1 MQGVKSVTKQAFMKS
16 IPIMCSYIFVS
27 MAYGMMMENAGFA
40 WYYSLLTSLTVYTGV
55 FQFVLITFLSS
66 GASIVTIAVTAL
78 LMNSRQSFYSLSFL
92 EAFRKIGRKK
102 LYMIHTMTDET
113 YAVNCTIEDKDE
125 NSRKEMFLVAFFSR
139 CYWMF
144 GAVMGG
150 LIGQLIPFGLR
161 SLPFL
166 VFQEGK
172 ELPDQI
178 KRLGMVLPSSI
189 MAVLIVYCLK
199 DVGDDFMADGLWKLI
214 AAAITAV
221 SYRWKHNTLI
231 SILLG
236 TVSYMMFLHFFG

>member
-1 MQGVKSVTKQAFMKS
+1 MNNRKFIQKGQNNEHKNGIDRDFRFCRDHIWTS
-16 IPIMCSYIFVS
+16 I
-27 MAYGMMMENAGFA
+27 
-40 WYYSLLTSLTVYTGV
+40 
-55 FQFVLITFLSS
+55 
-66 GASIVTIAVTAL
+66 
-78 LMNSRQSFYSLSFL
+78 
-92 EAFRKIGRKK
+92 
-102 LYMIHTMTDET
+102 
-113 YAVNCTIEDKDE
+113 
-125 NSRKEMFLVAFFSR
+125 
-139 CYWMF
+139 
-144 GAVMGG
+144 
-150 LIGQLIPFGLR
+150 
-161 SLPFL
+161 LPFL

-236 TVSYMMFLHFFG
+236 TVSYMMFLHFLDRTDLR

>member
-1 MQGVKSVTKQAFMKS
+1 MNTKMAL
-16 IPIMCSYIFVS
+16 IAIFVS
-27 MAYGMMMENAGFA
+27 A
-40 WYYSLLTSLTVYTGV
+40 V
-55 FQFVLITFLSS
+55 IT
-66 GASIVTIAVTAL
+66 
-78 LMNSRQSFYSLSFL
+78 
-92 EAFRKIGRKK
+92 
-102 LYMIHTMTDET
+102 
-113 YAVNCTIEDKDE
+113 
-125 NSRKEMFLVAFFSR
+125 
-139 CYWMF
+139 
-144 GAVMGG
+144 
-150 LIGQLIPFGLR
+150 FGLR

-231 SILLG
+231 SILYAVL
-236 TVSYMMFLHFFG
+236 TFFWIELI

>member
-40 WYYSLLTSLTVYTGV
+40 WYYSLLTSLTVYTGA

-92 EAFRKIGRKK
+92 ETFRKMGRKK
-102 LYMIHTMTDET
+102 FYMIHTMTDET

-150 LIGQLIPFGLR
+150 LIWNDPDIGVEWPIP
-161 SLPFL
+161 
-166 VFQEGK
+166 EGM
-172 ELPDQI
+172 ELTLSD
-178 KRLGMVLPSSI
+178 
-189 MAVLIVYCLK
+189 K
-199 DVGDDFMADGLWKLI
+199 DKKWGSFAEFTESRNK
-214 AAAITAV
+214 
-221 SYRWKHNTLI
+221 
-231 SILLG
+231 
-236 TVSYMMFLHFFG
+236 

>member
-1 MQGVKSVTKQAFMKS
+1 MKS

-40 WYYSLLTSLTVYTGV
+40 WYYSLLTSLTVYTGA

-92 EAFRKIGRKK
+92 ETFRKMGRKK

-150 LIGQLIPFGLR
+150 LIGQLIPFDHFYR
-161 SLPFL
+161 SMGESGQAF
-166 VFQEGK
+166 
-172 ELPDQI
+172 
-178 KRLGMVLPSSI
+178 SSGHRNSDRNYRI
-189 MAVLIVYCLK
+189 TDLWTDRIYAASI
-199 DVGDDFMADGLWKLI
+199 GDRFR
-214 AAAITAV
+214 
-221 SYRWKHNTLI
+221 SFN
-231 SILLG
+231 LLE
-236 TVSYMMFLHFFG
+236 

>member
-1 MQGVKSVTKQAFMKS
+1 
-16 IPIMCSYIFVS
+16 
-27 MAYGMMMENAGFA
+27 MENAGFA

-92 EAFRKIGRKK
+92 ETFRKMGRKK

-125 NSRKEMFLVAFFSR
+125 NSR
-139 CYWMF
+139 
-144 GAVMGG
+144 
-150 LIGQLIPFGLR
+150 
-161 SLPFL
+161 
-166 VFQEGK
+166 K

-221 SYRWKHNTLI
+221 SYKWKHNTLI

-236 TVSYMMFLHFFG
+236 AVSYMLFLHFFG